1 MALRRKHGGRQRWHV
16 LLGGFLFQHTAFNIG
31 YINTQRPFFFFLSFL
46 HLAGETL
53 HTTTHTEYNLTI
65 TCMDKEEN
73 TTHKYKNKGGRFSL
87 PELNLAWIRRLF
99 FFPQLFCFPFFF
111 FFVHER
117 KIFES
122 RRSSHLQS
130 SYLFTDQH
138 LLFAP
143 GMMDAEFHKVHL
155 LRL

>member
-1 MALRRKHGGRQRWHV
+1 MKRENPEQPLLLRHASHNSHLEWLCAESTADDKGGMFC
-16 LLGGFLFQHTAFNIG
+16 LGAFFF
-31 YINTQRPFFFFLSFL
+31 NTQRLISDTSTPKGPFFFFLSFL

-73 TTHKYKNKGGRFSL
+73 TTHKYKKQGGRFSL

-111 FFVHER
+111 FFC
-117 KIFES
+117 
-122 RRSSHLQS
+122 
-130 SYLFTDQH
+130 
-138 LLFAP
+138 P
-143 GMMDAEFHKVHL
+143 
-155 LRL
+155 